1 MTRKIN
7 WIYTVILVLIV
18 VGGIGGYRYL
28 DYYRTLTMYRQM
40 IADITIDEVDLSK
53 IEDGIYMG
61 SHDAIWVGAD
71 VTVTVK
77 DHRMTNIKLER
88 HLNGRGEPA
97 EVIPQKVIE
106 TQSLKV
112 DTISGVTSSS
122 KVILK
127 AIEKALLNP
136 PECLHK

>member
-1 MTRKIN
+1 MTRKIK
-7 WIYTVILVLIV
+7 WIYIVIPVLII
-18 VGGIGGYRYL
+18 VGGIGGYRYV
-28 DYYRTLTMYRQM
+28 DYHRTLATYRQM

-53 IEDGIYMG
+53 IEDGIYTG
-61 SHDAIWVGAD
+61 THDAIWVGAD

-77 DHRMTNIKLER
+77 DHRITNIKLER
-88 HLNGRGEPA
+88 HLNGHGEPA